1 MSRWRSAVQRSP
13 NYLCQGKLNFG
24 ETCLVATHCTRKH
37 GGGGLRNRWHFGI
50 IIPFSIHMHGDSSR
64 MHRSSCIISS
74 SSSSSSNKRERKGKK
89 KRTWKGNCI
98 PSFLCLF
105 FSFPLSPYFILC
117 VCVCLFLSYI
127 AHCTD
132 IFNFRAWKKEKV
144 FPVSSPVCW
153 K

>member
-1 MSRWRSAVQRSP
+1 MSRWRSAAQRSP

-24 ETCLVATHCTRKH
+24 ETCLVATYCTRKH
-37 GGGGLRNRWHFGI
+37 GGGGGLRNRWHFGI

-74 SSSSSSNKRERKGKK
+74 SSSSSNKRERKGKK
-89 KRTWKGNCI
+89 THLKGKLYSI
-98 PSFLCLF
+98 FSVSF
-105 FSFPLSPYFILC
+105 FSFPLSPYFIR
-117 VCVCLFLSYI
+117 CVCLFVSYI